1 MYAKMS
7 GSSIRD
13 PFLDGYTG
21 VKTIGV
27 FERFTFRD
35 GTQGIAQKTRPL
47 TSMTER
53 FSLSFFN
60 QTGFSYVVNQNGD
73 VLIRS
78 LHKDSNRTF
87 QNLFDIIDLQ

>member
-27 FERFTFRD
+27 FERFTFGWYTGNCTENQTADFHDR
-35 GTQGIAQKTRPL
+35 TLLPL
-47 TSMTER
+47 
-53 FSLSFFN
+53 FFN
-60 QTGFSYVVNQNGD
+60 QTGF
-73 VLIRS
+73 RM
-78 LHKDSNRTF
+78 
-87 QNLFDIIDLQ
+87 

>member
-13 PFLDGYTG
+13 PFLDSWLYRC
-21 VKTIGV
+21 KTIGV

-47 TSMTER
+47 TSMTGTLLP
-53 FSLSFFN
+53 SL
-60 QTGFSYVVNQNGD
+60 
-73 VLIRS
+73 
-78 LHKDSNRTF
+78 F
-87 QNLFDIIDLQ
+87 QSDRIFVCSESKW